1 MTEADEAVTDDGRA
15 GLEQQVR
22 VFGVVLDSLSSAVL
36 AADGNDRVIYASR
49 TAQELLSRTYD
60 ELVGQDFGT
69 VVVHRDSRDQ
79 YVQEQRAVNSGERV
93 HSDLAIVRPDG
104 ERVQVVFDRTAVR
117 EQGGVVGWVGW
128 ALDAADHRMR
138 RRDVDSR
145 LTTDPV
151 TGLLNRAAV
160 EEQVR
165 FALERAAAQSDVAMA
180 VVIIRLRGHAE
191 ARAELGEHAGDRL
204 MSDAALRIR
213 AALRAGD
220 VLGRLDD
227 EFLLVLPELR
237 PGSGYG
243 LEEWSRASGLVVT
256 KKVER
261 ALESVFQV
269 EGGERRLSARLGV
282 GVFPFDAR
290 DVAGLMRSADAEARS
305 GD

>member
-1 MTEADEAVTDDGRA
+1 VTEAQDALTDEGRS

-22 VFGVVLDSLSSAVL
+22 IFGLVLDSLSSGVL

-49 TAQELLSRTYD
+49 TAQQLLSRSYD
-60 ELVGQDFGT
+60 ELVGHEFGT
-69 VVVHRDSRDQ
+69 VVHRDSRDQ
-79 YVQEQRAVNSGERV
+79 YAEEQQSVSRGERV

-117 EQGGVVGWVGW
+117 EQGEVVGWVGW
-128 ALDAADHRMR
+128 TLDAADHRMR

-145 LTTDPV
+145 LTSDPV

-180 VVIIRLRGHAE
+180 VVIIRLRGYAE
-191 ARAELGEHAGDRL
+191 ARAEMGESAGDRL
-204 MSDAALRIR
+204 MSDASLRIR

-220 VLGRLDD
+220 MLGRLDD

-243 LEEWSRASGLVVT
+243 LEEWSRASGAVVT

-261 ALESVFQV
+261 ALEAAFQV
-269 EGGERRLSARLGV
+269 DGVGRRLTARLGV

-290 DVAGLMRSADAEARS
+290 DVPGLMRSADAGAQS